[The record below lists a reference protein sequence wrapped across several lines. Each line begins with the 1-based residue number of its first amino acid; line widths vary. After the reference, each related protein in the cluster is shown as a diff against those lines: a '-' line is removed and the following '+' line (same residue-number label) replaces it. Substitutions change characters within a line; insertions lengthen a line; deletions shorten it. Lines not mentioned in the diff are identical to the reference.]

1 MRINSD
7 LVAGLILA
15 ATAAA
20 CARQP
25 ERSLVGDWDA
35 YLASGSATNPGF
47 TGWRRMGFAHFERRD
62 TAVVGSIR
70 RRTGEP
76 LVEEARVSTR
86 ADSMIVT
93 GAHDQSIA
101 GAWHGDTLTGVL
113 LANGKP
119 AGRRIRLVR
128 RMTPFTV
135 EQNYALW
142 PGAVSDSQYAVTED
156 TLVFMKT
163 RDGARLANYIA
174 WPVTPGCSASR
185 PLGSS
190 AELPRCRD
198 AESPSSG
205 PYGVVM
211 QRTPYTRILHPA
223 GRFWASRGYIFVAQH
238 VRGRDVSDGKD
249 FGDYD
254 TDVRDG
260 YDAVEWA
267 AKLPGANG
275 RVGLI
280 GHSDEGRLAWY
291 AAVSAPPHLAA
302 IAPSAATGDPW
313 RIVPYEDMVF
323 SPINV
328 AWACLMR
335 ARTLQNISDLDIGT
349 ALMHLPM
356 SDLPQ
361 QLGCGDVPLWDRWIA
376 HPLLDKYWRDHAVT
390 TNIAN
395 VKAPVLQIS
404 GWYDDSRGPIDYT
417 NALNAVPGHP
427 FIRLVMGPGAHKG
440 VDYVAGEFG
449 PQSRV
454 DTRRLQLRW
463 FDHYL
468 LGKDN
473 GVDRELPVDIFVFG
487 DNTWRKETTWPLE
500 RARGTRWYL
509 SGGGMG
515 DGRSAVGGNTSAG
528 NGVLDVNPPAD
539 GAPADTFT
547 YDPAN
552 PTPFLIDSREL
563 ETSLNEDYTSLN
575 ATRRDVLV
583 YTSKPLTK
591 PIEVTGQMSA
601 VLFAASDAKDTDWNV
616 MLLDVF
622 PDGHAERVQDGL
634 ARARFRQ
641 GFDKEVLL
649 TPGRVERYDIDL
661 WFTSRVFEPGHRIR
675 VTVSSA
681 LFPKYDRNLNTG
693 GNNERDTSF
702 VVAHQRVLHDAA
714 HPSHIVLPVVPR

>member
-1 MRINSD
+1 MRNAI
-7 LVAGLILA
+7 LTVLLA
-15 ATAAA
+15 ASCTRPASGPSVA
-20 CARQP
+20 
-25 ERSLVGDWDA
+25 GDWDA
-35 YLASGSATNPGF
+35 YFASGSTARPSF
-47 TGWRRMGFAHFERRD
+47 EGWRRMGFAHFD
-62 TAVVGSIR
+62 QSGGVVSGAIR

-76 LVEEARVSTR
+76 MV
-86 ADSMIVT
+86 DSANVDVRGESIT
-93 GAHDQSIA
+93 IA
-101 GAWHGDTLTGVL
+101 GANGQSVRGTWRGDTVAGVM
-113 LANGKP
+113 LANGSP
-119 AGRRIRLVR
+119 SGRRIRLVR
-128 RMTPFTV
+128 RATPFTP
-135 EQNYALW
+135 EKNYALW
-142 PGAVSDSQYAVTED
+142 PGGVSDSAYAVTED
-156 TLVFMKT
+156 TLVFMTT
-163 RDGARLANYIA
+163 RDGAKLASYVA
-174 WPVTPGCSASR
+174 RPVGN
-185 PLGSS
+185 
-190 AELPRCRD
+190 
-198 AESPSSG
+198 G
-205 PYGVVM
+205 PFGVVL

-223 GRFWASRGYIFVAQH
+223 GRFWASRGYIFVGQH

-267 AKLPGANG
+267 SKLPGANG
-275 RVGLI
+275 KVGLI

-302 IAPSAATGDPW
+302 IAPSAASGDPW

-349 ALMHLPM
+349 ALMHLPL
-356 SDLPQ
+356 STLPQ

-376 HPLLDKYWRDHAVT
+376 HPTLDAYWRAHAVT

-417 NALNAVPGHP
+417 NALEKVPGHP

-440 VDYVAGEFG
+440 VDYVAGDFG
-449 PQSRV
+449 PESRV
-454 DTRRLQLRW
+454 DTRMLQLRW

-473 GVDRELPVDIFVFG
+473 GVDREPPFDIFVFG
-487 DNTWRKETTWPLE
+487 DNRWRKEAEWPLA
-500 RARGTRWYL
+500 RAVPTSWYL
-509 SGGGMG
+509 ASGGH
-515 DGRSAVGGNTSAG
+515 ANTSG
-528 NGVLDVNPPAD
+528 GDGVLDTLPPT

-575 ATRRDVLV
+575 ASRHDALV
-583 YTSKPLTK
+583 FTSKPLVR

-601 VLFAASDAKDTDWNV
+601 TLWAATDARDTDWDI

-622 PDGHAERVQDGL
+622 PDGHAQRVQDGV
-634 ARARFRQ
+634 ARARFRK
-641 GFDKEVLL
+641 GNDREVPLV
-649 TPGRVERYDIDL
+649 PGTVERYDIDV

-675 VTVSSA
+675 VSVSSA

-693 GNNERDTSF
+693 GNNERDSTF
-702 VVAHQRVLHDAA
+702 VVAHQRLVHDTA

>member
-1 MRINSD
+1 MGCFRFALS
-7 LVAGLILA
+7 LRACATILA
-15 ATAAA
+15 VSATAACTTRA
-20 CARQP
+20 TNPAIT
-25 ERSLVGDWDA
+25 GDWDA
-35 YLASGSATNPGF
+35 YLASGSTARAGF
-47 TGWRRMGFAHFERRD
+47 EGWRRMGFAHFTSRD
-62 TAVVGSIR
+62 SGLVGSIR

-76 LVEEARVSTR
+76 ILDVTHVVAQS
-86 ADSMIVT
+86 DSVVLS
-93 GAHDQSIA
+93 GSGDQSINA
-101 GAWHGDTLTGVL
+101 VWHGDTLTGVML
-113 LANGKP
+113 TAGKP

-128 RMTPFTV
+128 RTTPFVT
-135 EQNYALW
+135 EKSYNLW
-142 PGAVSDSQYAVTED
+142 PGAVSDSQYSITED

-174 WPVTPGCSASR
+174 RPVGK
-185 PLGSS
+185 
-190 AELPRCRD
+190 
-198 AESPSSG
+198 G
-205 PYGVVM
+205 PFGVVL

-223 GRFWASRGYIFVAQH
+223 GHYWASRGYIFIAQH
-238 VRGRDVSDGKD
+238 VRGRDVSDGND

-267 AKLPGANG
+267 AQLPGANG

-302 IAPSAATGDPW
+302 IAPSAASSDPW

-335 ARTLQNISDLDIGT
+335 ARTLQNISDLDIGA
-349 ALMHLPM
+349 ALTHLPL
-356 SDLPQ
+356 SNLPQ
-361 QLGCGDVPLWDRWIA
+361 RLGCGDVPLWNRWIA
-376 HPLLDKYWRDHAVT
+376 HPSLDAYWRSHAVT

-395 VKAPVLQIS
+395 VRAPVLQIS

-417 NALNAVPGHP
+417 NALNKVPGHP
-427 FIRLVMGPGAHKG
+427 FMRLVMGPGAHKG

-454 DTRRLQLRW
+454 ETRRLQLRW

-473 GVDRELPVDIFVFG
+473 GVDREPPVDIFVFG
-487 DNTWRKETTWPLE
+487 DDAWRKEAAWPLA
-500 RARGTRWYL
+500 RAVPTNWYV
-509 SGGGMG
+509 SSNGH
-515 DGRSAVGGNTSAG
+515 ANTSAG
-528 NGVLDVNPPAD
+528 DGVLDTIPPS
-539 GAPADTFT
+539 GAAVDTFT
-547 YDPAN
+547 YNPAN

-563 ETSLNEDYTSLN
+563 ETSLNEDFTALN
-575 ATRRDVLV
+575 AARHDALV
-583 YTSKPLTK
+583 FTSKPLTK

-601 VLFAASDAKDTDWNV
+601 TVWAATDAKDTDWIV

-622 PDGHAERVQDGL
+622 PNGHAERVQDGI
-634 ARARFRQ
+634 ARARFRK
-641 GFDKEVLL
+641 GFDREVLL
-649 TPGRVERYDIDL
+649 TPGSVEKYDIDV
-661 WFTSRVFEPGHRIR
+661 WFTSRVFEPGHRLR
-675 VTVSSA
+675 VSVSSA

-693 GNNERDTSF
+693 GNNERDSTF
-702 VVAHQRVLHDAA
+702 VVAHQRLLHDAA
-714 HPSHIVLPVVPR
+714 HPSHMVLPVIPR